1 MFVCNKTFYM
11 VQEIWPSYRHHT
23 HTCMIRW
30 IALAIKGVATVASM
44 TWPAHS
50 STTAARTQQ
59 TCEDTSFRIL
69 MELTVAYFTFNFF
82 LRTLFKLHISF
93 SIFKSNYFHIKLS
106 CSQWQNM
113 KVKECPGGMKLNWF
127 AVSFKIIP
135 LFFRC
140 TFSLFKANFFVQVG
154 RSVASGL
161 TILNYMQFCHS
172 TFFEGSI
179 LQPFQHKDFFDIF
192 NLSEIWRK
200 MVVRNPF
207 HQYECASTSTTSA
220 YWPASVGNI
229 FFQLIATFCMN
240 VSYHDCISATKEVA
254 FISNP
259 TFNAFNKK
267 FFNVFWSNCQ
277 CQTGCK

>member
-1 MFVCNKTFYM
+1 M

-44 TWPAHS
+44 TWPAHG

-200 MVVRNPF
+200 IVVRNPF